1 MGAQRAC
8 LRRGLGQHT
17 QLDVGDVGRLPPIAG
32 VCLEHHGLLRGP
44 RHNLVGTGAHR
55 LVGQRVCH
63 RRVDHGAPG
72 VSEVGEHGHIE
83 LRGGHLYSALVN
95 SLEGVA
101 GILALARRGVVLQAL
116 ERCHDGLGVAGIA
129 VGEHKALAQLEGG
142 DHAVL
147 GSFPRLGKAG
157 HKLAGRRHLEQRVVH
172 VARNLE
178 RGGSRSALGIEAVRV
193 DRDAHDELVGL
204 SRRILRGGRR
214 ILRLIRTARLS
225 HVRVL
230 RAAPGKREQTGARKQ
245 AGTRKRASR
254 QERTRRFRSS
264 RHHNTFLKNEAGAL
278 AYPQTPSA
286 RSSLRKTALTAPNHR
301 FDRPLAARKRLSYP
315 SCVPPKGQ
323 RVICAKALRS
333 LLLRSVLFGS
343 SRLCLLLRRSLLCRG
358 LLGGSLLRR
367 RLLGRSLL

>member
-1 MGAQRAC
+1 MGC
-8 LRRGLGQHT
+8 
-17 QLDVGDVGRLPPIAG
+17 LPPVAG

-44 RHNLVGTGAHR
+44 RHNLVGAGAHR

-63 RRVDHGAPG
+63 RRIDHGAPG
-72 VSEVGEHGHIE
+72 VGEVGEHGHIE
-83 LRGGHLYSALVN
+83 LRGGHLHGALVN

-101 GILALARRGVVLQAL
+101 GILALARRGIVLQAL
-116 ERCHDGLGVAGIA
+116 ERCHDGVGVAGIA
-129 VGEHKALAQLEGG
+129 IGEHEALAQLEGG

-172 VARNLE
+172 VTRNLE

-193 DRDAHDELVGL
+193 DRDAHDELVCL

-225 HVRVL
+225 RVRVL

-254 QERTRRFRSS
+254 QGRTRRFRSS
-264 RHHNTFLKNEAGAL
+264 EHHNTFLKN
-278 AYPQTPSA
+278 
-286 RSSLRKTALTAPNHR
+286 
-301 FDRPLAARKRLSYP
+301 
-315 SCVPPKGQ
+315 
-323 RVICAKALRS
+323 
-333 LLLRSVLFGS
+333 
-343 SRLCLLLRRSLLCRG
+343 
-358 LLGGSLLRR
+358 
-367 RLLGRSLL
+367 